1 MMFDI
6 RMDVAVMR
14 MGFGEQGIA
23 RVRLR
28 IIPVKQFAISPNL
41 ITVLADTPWRA
52 LEGQPLSHTQPQTLV
67 EFELA
72 SHNRNCRAATN
83 NHQS

>member
-6 RMDVAVMR
+6 RMNVAVMR
-14 MGFGEQGIA
+14 MGFGEQRIA

-41 ITVLADTPWRA
+41 ITVLTNTPWRA
-52 LEGQPLSHTQPQTLV
+52 LEGQPLAHTQPKTLV
-67 EFELA
+67 EFDLA
-72 SHNRNCRAATN
+72 SQNRNSRAATN
-83 NHQS
+83 NHQT